1 MSRFEIYLLT
11 IGAFLAVTAELMLI
25 GVTDLVSQDLDVPI
39 SFTGH
44 LVTAYALA
52 FAFGAPI
59 VITMSASLERKK
71 VMLTAFFFF
80 ILANLL
86 SAWSPNFTVLI
97 FARAILGLSGG
108 VFVVVAMGAVSKL
121 VRPEKVGSAIGTIV
135 MGLSGSLVFGVP
147 LGIVLSGWLNWQ
159 LAFGAIA
166 LLGVS
171 IWIGILFMIPT
182 VPGGASIPF
191 QQHFS
196 VFKDKKIISGFLITL
211 FVSAGSQ
218 TVYTFLT
225 PLLQKTAQMNTWT
238 ISITMLILGIFS
250 MIGSRLGGLSTDRFG
265 VAKTVYV
272 SLMIHSITLLFLP
285 VLKESIVTTVFV
297 LSIWTCFNW
306 MASPAIQTYFV
317 QLAPKNPDLAISL
330 NTSVNQLGIALGAT
344 LGGWVINST
353 GDVMNT
359 AWVGGLIVLLAISIS
374 GITFSTQTKKQSV
387 SND

>member
-1 MSRFEIYLLT
+1 MSRFGIYLLT

-25 GVTDLVSQDLDVPI
+25 GVTDLVSRDLDVPI

-52 FAFGAPI
+52 FAFGTPI
-59 VITMSASLERKK
+59 VITLTASMERKK
-71 VMLTAFFFF
+71 VMLTAFSFF

-86 SAWSPNFTVLI
+86 STWSPNFTVLM
-97 FARAILGLSGG
+97 FARALLGLSGG

-159 LAFGAIA
+159 HAFGAIA
-166 LLGVS
+166 LFGAL
-171 IWIGILFMIPT
+171 IWIGILLMIPA

-191 QQHFS
+191 QQQFS
-196 VFKDKKIISGFLITL
+196 VFKDIKMISGFLITL

-238 ISITMLILGIFS
+238 ISITMFILGIFS
-250 MIGSRLGGLSTDRFG
+250 MIGSRLGGLGTDRFG
-265 VAKTVYV
+265 VAKTVYT
-272 SLMIHSITLLFLP
+272 SLLIHAIALLFLP
-285 VLKESIVTTVFV
+285 FLKESIVTTVLV

-344 LGGWVINST
+344 LGGWVIHST

-374 GITFSTQTKKQSV
+374 WITFSTQIKKQSV
-387 SND
+387 SSD

>member
-1 MSRFEIYLLT
+1 MSRFGIYLLT

-25 GVTDLVSQDLDVPI
+25 GVTDLVSRDLDVPI

-52 FAFGAPI
+52 FAFGTPI
-59 VITMSASLERKK
+59 VITLTASMERKK
-71 VMLTAFFFF
+71 VMLTAFSFF

-86 SAWSPNFTVLI
+86 STWSPNFTVLM
-97 FARAILGLSGG
+97 FARALLGLSGG

-166 LLGVS
+166 LLGAL
-171 IWIGILFMIPT
+171 IWIGILLMIPA
-182 VPGGASIPF
+182 VPGGASFPF
-191 QQHFS
+191 QQQFS
-196 VFKDKKIISGFLITL
+196 VFKDIKMISGFLITL

-225 PLLQKTAQMNTWT
+225 PLLQKTAQMSTWT
-238 ISITMLILGIFS
+238 ISITMFILGIFS
-250 MIGSRLGGLSTDRFG
+250 MIGSRLGGLGTDRFG
-265 VAKTVYV
+265 VAKTVYA
-272 SLMIHSITLLFLP
+272 SLLIHAIALLFLP
-285 VLKESIVTTVFV
+285 VLKESIVTTVLV

-317 QLAPKNPDLAISL
+317 QLTPKNPDLAISL

-344 LGGWVINST
+344 LGGWVIHST

-374 GITFSTQTKKQSV
+374 WITFSTQTKKQSV
-387 SND
+387 SSD

>member
-1 MSRFEIYLLT
+1 MSRFGIYLLT

-25 GVTDLVSQDLDVPI
+25 GVTDLVSRDLDVPI

-52 FAFGAPI
+52 FAFGTPI
-59 VITMSASLERKK
+59 VITLTANMERKK
-71 VMLTAFFFF
+71 VMVTAFSFF

-86 SAWSPNFTVLI
+86 STWSPNFTVLM
-97 FARAILGLSGG
+97 FARALLGLSGG

-166 LLGVS
+166 LLGVM
-171 IWIGILFMIPT
+171 IWIGILLMIPA
-182 VPGGASIPF
+182 VPGGASVPF
-191 QQHFS
+191 QQQFS
-196 VFKDKKIISGFLITL
+196 VFKDKKMISGFLITL

-218 TVYTFLT
+218 TVYTFLI

-238 ISITMLILGIFS
+238 ISITMFILGIFS
-250 MIGSRLGGLSTDRFG
+250 MIGSRLGGLGTDRFG
-265 VAKTVYV
+265 VVKTVYA
-272 SLMIHSITLLFLP
+272 SLMVHSMALLFLP
-285 VLKESIVTTVFV
+285 ILKESIGTTVLV

-330 NTSVNQLGIALGAT
+330 NTSVNQLGIALGAS
-344 LGGWVINST
+344 LGGWVIHST

-359 AWVGGLIVLLAISIS
+359 AWVGGLIVLLAISVS
-374 GITFSTQTKKQSV
+374 WITFSAQIKKQSV

>member
-1 MSRFEIYLLT
+1 MSRFGIYLLT

-25 GVTDLVSQDLDVPI
+25 GVTDLVSRDLDVPI
-39 SFTGH
+39 SSTGH

-52 FAFGAPI
+52 FAFGSPI
-59 VITMSASLERKK
+59 VITLTASMERKK
-71 VMLTAFFFF
+71 IMLTAFSFF

-86 SAWSPNFTVLI
+86 STWSPNFTVLM
-97 FARAILGLSGG
+97 FARALLGLSGG

-159 LAFGAIA
+159 HAFGAIA
-166 LLGVS
+166 LFGTL
-171 IWIGILFMIPT
+171 IWIGILLMIPA

-191 QQHFS
+191 QQQFS
-196 VFKDKKIISGFLITL
+196 VFKDIKMISGFLITL

-238 ISITMLILGIFS
+238 ISITMFILGIFS
-250 MIGSRLGGLSTDRFG
+250 MIGSRLGGLGTDRFG
-265 VAKTVYV
+265 VAKTVYT
-272 SLMIHSITLLFLP
+272 SLLIHAIALLFLP
-285 VLKESIVTTVFV
+285 VLKESIVTTVLV

-344 LGGWVINST
+344 LGGWVIHST
-353 GDVMNT
+353 GDVLNT

-374 GITFSTQTKKQSV
+374 WNTFSTQIKKQSV
-387 SND
+387 SSD